1 MWECRSST
9 WLGLGLGLGS
19 GLELGSG
26 SGLRLG
32 FRFRGRFSIRVRVR
46 DVRFRVRVRSHQKV
60 LGTDRE
66 AAVSKGADPV
76 PHEGLVQAT
85 YDLVAV
91 EEDVRL
97 RLAQVLEEEGAAAHA
112 VPSLAA
118 VEGTRL

>member
-1 MWECRSST
+1 MK
-9 WLGLGLGLGS
+9 
-19 GLELGSG
+19 
-26 SGLRLG
+26 
-32 FRFRGRFSIRVRVR
+32 VRV
-46 DVRFRVRVRSHQKV
+46 VRFRVRVRSHQKV

-85 YDLVAV
+85 DDLVAV

-118 VEGTRL
+118 IEGARLLDDARVQVSVGRKQSEVRKQ